1 MRMPFSKKELLKDN
15 RKMRG
20 EIENLVA
27 RNAELVIMMEQSKAL
42 IEEANLRIDKYN
54 KKVDEKCS
62 Q

>member
-27 RNAELVIMMEQSKAL
+27 CNAELVIMMEQSKAL

>member
-1 MRMPFSKKELLKDN
+1 
-15 RKMRG
+15 MRG

-42 IEEANLRIDKYN
+42 IEKANLRIDEYN